1 MCFVSDT
8 QARWSTVQL
17 HRVEAGFEVL
27 GAYFAG
33 YRLEFSIL
41 RPYRCLAL
49 DSNCGK
55 WIGRGDIETFVD
67 CCIANSAKG
76 CSVVISS
83 LTLAVDIARTLR
95 IRGGSGFLSDGA

>member
-1 MCFVSDT
+1 MDLQVCFVSDT

-33 YRLEFSIL
+33 YRLEFSTL
-41 RPYRCLAL
+41 RPHRRLAL

-67 CCIANSAKG
+67 CCIANSAERMFG
-76 CSVVISS
+76 GHFVIDLGRRHCQNS
-83 LTLAVDIARTLR
+83 A
-95 IRGGSGFLSDGA
+95 